1 VDSNNFVRPTVAG
14 AAPELAEKQLMLRMS
29 MQINGSSLICEESQ
43 NDTFGFP
50 LSNKT
55 MDGFICVAI
64 NTAPDFP
71 FHPWLSQIS
80 K

>member
-1 VDSNNFVRPTVAG
+1 
-14 AAPELAEKQLMLRMS
+14 